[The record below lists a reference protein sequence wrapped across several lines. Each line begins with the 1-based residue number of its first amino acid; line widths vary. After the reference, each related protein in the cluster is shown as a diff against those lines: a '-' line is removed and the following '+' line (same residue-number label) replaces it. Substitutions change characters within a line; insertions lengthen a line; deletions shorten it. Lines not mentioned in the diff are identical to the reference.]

1 MSKSRKCF
9 IGVGS
14 PHGDDQI
21 GWLIADEVKM
31 RFGNEMR
38 VHQVYS
44 PLEILDNLEDVDWLG
59 LCDGCRGLGTLGEW
73 KRWNWPALHSVDSS
87 FAGSHDFGLV
97 ATLQLARQLERL
109 PASVVI
115 WGIEIGLVDPMSVV
129 SSEVRLSIPRLIDAI
144 QEELELIH

>member
-1 MSKSRKCF
+1 MSKLRKCF

-21 GWLIADEVKM
+21 GWLIADEVKS

-38 VHQVYS
+38 VHRVRS

-59 LCDGCRGLGTLGEW
+59 LCDGCRGLGRLGEW
-73 KRWNWPALHSVDSS
+73 KRWNWPVLHSVDSS

-97 ATLQLARQLERL
+97 ATLHLARQLGRL

-144 QEELELIH
+144 QEELVLIH